1 MSTYNINYNFERCT
15 DKGSDKTFVNDGSM
29 WCHVKAEAVN
39 GCTFK
44 EEDTDCK
51 IEMFYNNRW
60 MPIYMNLKKVTPDE
74 DQLILNGEKSGI
86 TSDGTFLHIS
96 FAFTSRYMGDADCY
110 VKASLGTPKPV
121 PTLNVTNNVAHT
133 TYKKRTSG
141 SNTVITLICDT
152 GYTFDGVPT
161 VTYGGDPDDP
171 FAEAST
177 ADMTVS
183 GDIAT
188 FSLATDSYGGS
199 ATLNGNTKPKPVK
212 PVSVTNN
219 VSHTTYKTEV
229 QGINTKITLT
239 CDGGYTFEGV
249 PRITYGQS
257 EHAYMTVS
265 GNVATFTLA
274 TVSYNGVAILEGKTK
289 TVVVINNVAHTTYK
303 KEVQGKNTVITLTC
317 DDGYTFDG
325 VPRIT
330 YGQSVHTDMTVSGNV
345 ATFSLATDSYGGSCI
360 LEGKTRAVAPPVQP
374 VSVTNNVAHTT
385 YQKEVQGDNTVIT
398 LTCDS
403 GYTFDGTPTVTY
415 GADPE
420 DPFAEGTTENMTV
433 SGNVATFTLATA
445 SYGGFAKLD
454 GNTKE
459 VIPELQNNI
468 SGATYTTE
476 EDPFTEVTTVTITC
490 NDGLVFDGVP
500 TVKYVKTSGQQ
511 TILAAT
517 LNETNTVATAEISD
531 LKYIVSL
538 DGNTKTKPVV
548 PTEPT
553 VTNNVPDSTESH
565 TADGHSVTV
574 NLSSNNVMLNVSC
587 AYVATDGSS
596 KNVPVTVKVVVK
608 PLVDSSN
615 VTSNASVTLPDVD
628 FNSPVVIS
636 GESKKALRID
646 YYLSGC
652 STATQPT
659 YCFVGEPITFTLNAD
674 SGNEFD
680 EPDKCKLIGYSV
692 FAPVYTSPMEISEDK
707 LTATGTIT
715 PTVGTSQRDDFYIEV
730 HGVANPQSTPTKKY
744 GFINAYVLNEKNLE
758 DFANARFV
766 PYTGEV
772 GSTKEDPISYDLGDY
787 INRVKRFF
795 FQVDKGSSSKLM
807 CGNFMVDTTVYNLT
821 SDSKVLSFGS
831 VEIPNVTQSTAD
843 YDTELNMFVPF
854 IGLESLPVDLIGH
867 TVSLELR
874 VNLLGGGGVYV
885 MTCDDRIVWTK
896 EVEPCSDVL
905 FRTQKQQIQ
914 VIGGSKFDSTYLMG
928 LTPYIVLQKKTITS
942 TGVETPSSRL
952 TKVKDVSGFTKM
964 VNVKFADTT
973 NMLTDDVNTI
983 INILRNGF
991 TL

>member
-15 DKGSDKTFVNDGSM
+15 DSGSDKTFVNDGST
-29 WCHVKAEAVN
+29 WCHIKAEAVN
-39 GCTFK
+39 GCTFV
-44 EEDTDCK
+44 ENDAACK
-51 IEMFYNNRW
+51 IDLFYNNRW
-60 MPIYMNLKKVTPDE
+60 MTIYMNLTKVSPDE

-86 TSDGTFLHIS
+86 TSDGTFLHRR
-96 FAFTSRYMGDADCY
+96 FAFPSEYMGDADCY
-110 VKASLGTPKPV
+110 VKASGGSPAPV

-133 TYKKRTSG
+133 TYKTKTSG
-141 SNTVITLICDT
+141 SNTVITLTCDD
-152 GYTFDGVPT
+152 GFTFDGVPT

-183 GDIAT
+183 GNVAT

-199 ATLNGNTKPKPVK
+199 ATL
-212 PVSVTNN
+212 
-219 VSHTTYKTEV
+219 
-229 QGINTKITLT
+229 
-239 CDGGYTFEGV
+239 
-249 PRITYGQS
+249 YG
-257 EHAYMTVS
+257 
-265 GNVATFTLA
+265 
-274 TVSYNGVAILEGKTK
+274 
-289 TVVVINNVAHTTYK
+289 
-303 KEVQGKNTVITLTC
+303 
-317 DDGYTFDG
+317 
-325 VPRIT
+325 R
-330 YGQSVHTDMTVSGNV
+330 
-345 ATFSLATDSYGGSCI
+345 
-360 LEGKTRAVAPPVQP
+360 
-374 VSVTNNVAHTT
+374 
-385 YQKEVQGDNTVIT
+385 
-398 LTCDS
+398 
-403 GYTFDGTPTVTY
+403 
-415 GADPE
+415 
-420 DPFAEGTTENMTV
+420 
-433 SGNVATFTLATA
+433 
-445 SYGGFAKLD
+445 
-454 GNTKE
+454 TKE
-459 VIPELQNNI
+459 VIPEPQNNI
-468 SGATYTTE
+468 TGATYTTE
-476 EDPFTEVTTVTITC
+476 EDPFSETTTVTITC

-500 TVKYVKTSGQQ
+500 TVKYVNTSGQQ
-511 TILAAT
+511 TT
-517 LNETNTVATAEISD
+517 VSTTVNETNTVATAEISD

-538 DGNTKTKPVV
+538 DGNTKTKPVA

-553 VTNNVPDSTESH
+553 VTNNMPDSTESH
-565 TADGHSVTV
+565 TVDGHSVTV
-574 NLSSNNVMLNVSC
+574 NLSSNKVMLNVSC

-596 KNVPVTVKVVVK
+596 KNVPVTVNVVVDEV
-608 PLVDSSN
+608 VDTDN
-615 VTSNASVTLPDVD
+615 VSSNASVTLPDVD

-636 GESKKALRID
+636 GESKKAMRID

-652 STATQPT
+652 TPVAQPT
-659 YCFVGEPITFTLNAD
+659 YCFVGEPLTITLNAD
-674 SGNEFD
+674 SGNQFD
-680 EPDKCKLIGYSV
+680 EPDKCELIGCSL
-692 FAPVYTSPMEISEDK
+692 FAQTYNVPMTISEDK

-715 PTVGTSQRDDFYIEV
+715 PTVGSAERNDFYIEV

-744 GFINAYVLNEKNLE
+744 GFINAYVLNEQNLK
-758 DFANARFV
+758 DFATARFV
-766 PYTGEV
+766 PYTGDV

-807 CGNFMVDTTVYNLT
+807 CGNFVVDTTVYNLA

-843 YDTELNMFVPF
+843 YDTELSLFVPF

-905 FRTQKQQIQ
+905 FRTQKQQFQ

-928 LTPYIVLQKKTITS
+928 LTPYIVLQKKNITS
-942 TGVETPSSRL
+942 TGVETASSRL